1 MSSRDMQIHDEVVP
15 MGSSGRIEA
24 TPVDFNAGKA
34 KAGPETIG
42 QMHFRCTFMAGSSSR
57 DLLMRVNLGFTKC
70 ILKLPQAWCIV
81 TLVNPIITTTDG
93 PDQFGT

>member
-42 QMHFRCTFMAGSSSR
+42 QMHFGWFLAGSSSR
-57 DLLMRVNLGFTKC
+57 DLLMRVNLGFTMSTKT
-70 ILKLPQAWCIV
+70 PQVVLCHSRQSDNIDHGWS
-81 TLVNPIITTTDG
+81 
-93 PDQFGT
+93 